1 MGIDAR
7 SRIGEIERTAGPQGE
22 AVIQIRDIGVS
33 LKIPGNVFTPHQ
45 LELALGR
52 LAELGYPL
60 VEIDPSL
67 YALIFDGELRPRQL
81 ADFLGVTRGS
91 GLRFSVHGFGRL
103 NLAYDPRHELCKKIM
118 RAQIALCAAMG
129 ATRLVYHSGLQALDE
144 VKSGVRSALLT
155 ARELEEGAQREIAAF
170 KELAP
175 IAADAGVV
183 ICMENLDPHLWEH
196 SLIRSFG
203 LPPSEI
209 DRHLARLRIG
219 PIVRQLEAIDHP
231 SVGMT
236 LDVAHL
242 HLASHDLGFSYL
254 DAVSEAAPWAR
265 HLHVTDNF
273 GRLDAGNSIER
284 DRWAFG
290 EADMHMPP
298 GWGSI
303 PYAEVFERMPDYR
316 EDLILEILI
325 DFDDHLGEA
334 RANMQSILGVTP
346 Q

>member
-1 MGIDAR
+1 
-7 SRIGEIERTAGPQGE
+7 
-22 AVIQIRDIGVS
+22 VIHVRDIGVS
-33 LKIPGNVFTPHQ
+33 LKTPGSVFTPHQ

-52 LAELGYPL
+52 LAWLGYPV
-60 VEIDPSL
+60 VEVDPSL
-67 YALIFDGELRPRQL
+67 CALIFDGDLRPRAL
-81 ADFLGVTRGS
+81 ADFLAVTRSS
-91 GLRFSVHGFGRL
+91 GLRFSIHGLGRL
-103 NLAYDPRHELCKKIM
+103 NLAYDPRHALCRKIM
-118 RAQIALCAAMG
+118 RAHIELCAAVG

-144 VKSGVRSALLT
+144 VKAGVRATLLT
-155 ARELEEGAQREIAAF
+155 AQELDEGAQREVAAL

-196 SLIRSFG
+196 ALIRSFG
-203 LPPSEI
+203 LPRSAI
-209 DRHLARLRIG
+209 DKHLARLRIG

-231 SVGMT
+231 AVRMT

-242 HLASHDLGFSYL
+242 YLASHDLGFSYL
-254 DAVSEAAPWAR
+254 DAVSQAAPWAR

-273 GRLDAGNSIER
+273 GRLDTGYSTER

-303 PYAEVFERMPDYR
+303 PFVEVFARLPDYR
-316 EDLILEILI
+316 DDLILEILV
-325 DFDDHLGEA
+325 DFHDHLAEA
-334 RANMQSILGVTP
+334 RASVRSLLDATP

>member
-1 MGIDAR
+1 
-7 SRIGEIERTAGPQGE
+7 
-22 AVIQIRDIGVS
+22 VIQIRDIGVS
-33 LKIPGNVFTPHQ
+33 LKIPGNVFTPHT
-45 LELALGR
+45 LEFALGR
-52 LAELGYPL
+52 LAQLGYPL

-67 YALIFDGELRPRQL
+67 YALIFNGELRQRQL
-81 ADFLGVTRGS
+81 ADFLMVTRGS
-91 GLRFSVHGFGRL
+91 GLRFSVHGIGRL

-118 RAQIALCAAMG
+118 RAQIELCEAVGAA
-129 ATRLVYHSGLQALDE
+129 RLVYHSGLQALDD
-144 VKSGVRSALLT
+144 VKNGVRATLLT
-155 ARELEEGAQREIAAF
+155 AEELEEGAQREVAAL

-175 IAADAGVV
+175 IAADAGVI

-196 SLIRSFG
+196 NIIRSFG

-219 PIVRQLEAIDHP
+219 PIVRQLEAVNHP
-231 SVGMT
+231 SVRMA

-242 HLASHDLGFSYL
+242 HLASHDRGFSYL
-254 DAVSEAAPWAR
+254 DAVSQAAPWAR

-273 GRLDAGNSIER
+273 GRLDTGYSVER

-303 PYAEVFERMPDYR
+303 PYPDVFARLPDYR
-316 EDLILEILI
+316 DDLVLELLV
-325 DFDDHLGEA
+325 DFDDRLAEA
-334 RANMQSILGVTP
+334 RATMQSILGITP
-346 Q
+346 

>member
-7 SRIGEIERTAGPQGE
+7 SRIGEIERTAGPQG
-22 AVIQIRDIGVS
+22 AVVIQIRDIGVS

-81 ADFLGVTRGS
+81 ADFLAVTRGS

-144 VKSGVRSALLT
+144 VKSGVRAALLT
-155 ARELEEGAQREIAAF
+155 TRELEEGALREVAAF

-175 IAADAGVV
+175 MAADAGVV

-196 SLIRSFG
+196 TLIRSFG

-219 PIVRQLEAIDHP
+219 PIVRQLEAIDHS

-273 GRLDAGNSIER
+273 GRLDTGNSIER

-303 PYAEVFERMPDYR
+303 PYAEVFERLPDYR
-316 EDLILEILI
+316 DDLILEILV
-325 DFDDHLGEA
+325 DFHDHLGEA

>member
-1 MGIDAR
+1 MIH
-7 SRIGEIERTAGPQGE
+7 
-22 AVIQIRDIGVS
+22 IRDIGVS
-33 LKIPGNVFTPHQ
+33 LKIPGNVFTPHL

-52 LAELGYPL
+52 LAQLGFPL

-67 YALIFDGELRPRQL
+67 YALIFDGELRQRQL
-81 ADFLGVTRGS
+81 ADFLGVTRRS
-91 GLRFSVHGFGRL
+91 GLRFSVHGLDRL

-118 RAQIALCAAMG
+118 RAQIELCAAIG
-129 ATRLVYHSGLQALDE
+129 GTRLVYHSGLQALE
-144 VKSGVRSALLT
+144 KVKSGVRTTLLT
-155 ARELEEGAQREIAAF
+155 AQELEEGAQREVAAL
-170 KELAP
+170 KDLAP

-196 SLIRSFG
+196 NIIRSFG
-203 LPPSEI
+203 LPCSEI

-219 PIVRQLEAIDHP
+219 PIVRQLEAINHP
-231 SVGMT
+231 SVRMT

-242 HLASHDLGFSYL
+242 YLASQDRGFSYL
-254 DAVSEAAPWAR
+254 DAVSEAAPWVR

-273 GRLDAGNSIER
+273 GRLDAGYSVER

-303 PYAEVFERMPDYR
+303 PYPEVFARLPDYR
-316 EDLILEILI
+316 DDLILEILTE
-325 DFDDHLGEA
+325 FDDHLAEA
-334 RANMQSILGVTP
+334 RANMQSILGITP
-346 Q
+346 